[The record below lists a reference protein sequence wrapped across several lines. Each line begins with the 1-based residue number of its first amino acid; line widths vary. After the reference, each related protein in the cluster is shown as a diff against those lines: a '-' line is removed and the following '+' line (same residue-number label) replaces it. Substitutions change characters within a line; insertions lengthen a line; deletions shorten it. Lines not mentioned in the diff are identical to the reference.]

1 MACRRPTLSKRNIEI
16 SIVYKDLVQG
26 PGPEQPN
33 PMVTVFY
40 CSGQHGWVAH
50 THTQLKGHV
59 NHEYRCTFVF
69 DSEVLVN
76 KVRLDV
82 FRLKDCTTGSNSGSV
97 EFALSGL
104 IVAPARKLWLDLCS
118 HEGKKV
124 GDIIVEASN
133 VVVTSSSEE
142 HSLHVTSRF
151 TLCKI
156 PGSKFSCFKMDPSLS
171 CVFCELLER
180 PVLLPTTSPSKISA
194 IEQATESKM
203 ALHLPVILLNYYVD
217 KYSYCVGVL
226 QGLRKLCEP
235 WQKQRQK
242 ALVYFEALIERYS
255 CALRNL
261 SQQQSRTFKSS
272 RLKCSKDLEFLPTN
286 LHVQRL
292 HIYHRRGTG
301 CAHDVLTLGAPAAH
315 SLGFWDGGLRSL
327 LHKASG
333 VTCKVLHNLWLLHH
347 MHADLTQKSKL
358 LSKALEVQS
367 DCCWE
372 RLMSLIDKQ
381 ELTLPVDQSLT
392 ILVKRIDSYL
402 LGKTEGMSQSNERSM
417 EKCADSI
424 CRMMQKTADVVMSTA
439 DCLGF
444 SLLQEPSQTLRRCL
458 NLQLRRDVV
467 FSQTLAAVVSGVVLR
482 LHALISEPRMLQA
495 MQSVG
500 ILVHFEGLLSTF
512 RDERGMIED
521 LSVGV
526 LDMCSVH
533 FCFVAASRVAQAA
546 FLPNVQEYGE
556 GWIVEVPLLPN
567 LHDQLPPEFRDKAKI
582 SLFPVFFNVGINEE
596 QVLADWIGDTSLQQ
610 KINEEAYSRLVGYHS
625 QLQHSLYN
633 FSDQDEDIRALLS
646 DLRHSVQD
654 NRPQGPHILHIAAEV
669 CRRLGGVRLTCCKSG
684 KDRTAMAV
692 TLEQVFLLQ
701 QHGLPAADVN
711 PTLDHMRSQG
721 CRIEI
726 ARKNV
731 GRKKYA
737 FNALQ
742 LKAFPRQYRPPDG
755 TYTVLES

>member
-142 HSLHVTSRF
+142 HSLCFVSSWSGLSYFLQHHHLRYLPSSRQQRVKWHCTYLSSSSTTMWTS
-151 TLCKI
+151 
-156 PGSKFSCFKMDPSLS
+156 
-171 CVFCELLER
+171 
-180 PVLLPTTSPSKISA
+180 
-194 IEQATESKM
+194 
-203 ALHLPVILLNYYVD
+203 ILT
-217 KYSYCVGVL
+217 G
-226 QGLRKLCEP
+226 
-235 WQKQRQK
+235 
-242 ALVYFEALIERYS
+242 
-255 CALRNL
+255 
-261 SQQQSRTFKSS
+261 RTFKSS

-372 RLMSLIDKQ
+372 RLMSLIDKLRQLLTLCDNVAKEEVVPELYEAQRTTSSLEKHLTSQTLQ